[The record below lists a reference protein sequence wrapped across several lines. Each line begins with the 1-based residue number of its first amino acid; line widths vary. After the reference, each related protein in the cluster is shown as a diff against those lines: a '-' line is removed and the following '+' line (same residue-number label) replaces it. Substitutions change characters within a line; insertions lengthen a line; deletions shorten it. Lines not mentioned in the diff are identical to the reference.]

1 MSDVYQM
8 SDIPTRIIKEILD
21 VLPPPASPLPSP
33 HPCLLFDSVN
43 DSRYQSNFSQKNL
56 ETIKRV
62 IAPSAFCEI
71 HQNSLR
77 KSYVN
82 KYKNFLKN
90 FLEISNRFSKRISRT
105 KMFSRYD

>member
-21 VLPPPASPLPSP
+21 VLPPLPPP
-33 HPCLLFDSVN
+33 HPRLLFDSVN

-82 KYKNFLKN
+82 KYKKFLKN
-90 FLEISNRFSKRISRT
+90 LLKISNRFSKRI
-105 KMFSRYD
+105 

>member
-21 VLPPPASPLPSP
+21 VLPPP
-33 HPCLLFDSVN
+33 HPRLLFDSVN

-82 KYKNFLKN
+82 KYKHFLKN
-90 FLEISNRFSKRISRT
+90 LLKISNRFSKRI
-105 KMFSRYD
+105 

>member
-21 VLPPPASPLPSP
+21 VLPPPLPPP
-33 HPCLLFDSVN
+33 HPRLLFDSVN

-82 KYKNFLKN
+82 KYKKFLKN
-90 FLEISNRFSKRISRT
+90 LLKISNRFSKRI
-105 KMFSRYD
+105 

>member
-21 VLPPPASPLPSP
+21 VLPLPLPSP

-62 IAPSAFCEI
+62 IALLAFCEI

-77 KSYVN
+77 KSYIN

-90 FLEISNRFSKRISRT
+90 FLEISNRFSKRILRT